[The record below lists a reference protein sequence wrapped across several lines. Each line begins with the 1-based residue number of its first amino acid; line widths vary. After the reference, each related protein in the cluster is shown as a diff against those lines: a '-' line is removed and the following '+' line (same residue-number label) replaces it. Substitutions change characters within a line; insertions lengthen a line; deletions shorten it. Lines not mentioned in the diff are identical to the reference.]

1 MNFEKDVFIS
11 YAHVDDVPITEGMKG
26 WISELHE
33 YLQNRVFQLTGVKP
47 VIWRDARLQGND
59 FFAPEIV
66 AQFPKLKVLVSIIT
80 PRYLKSSWCTKEVE
94 EFFKAAN
101 ENGGISVE
109 NKARIF
115 KIIKTPVKRDEQPE
129 KIREILGYEFYKI
142 DSASGKFTKFDKMY
156 GQEQQQAYYA
166 KANDVAQDIA
176 KLIMALDHFDP
187 TKANGNGQTASTAI
201 TYDPAKV
208 SAGKKIYLA
217 DTSYDLKEYHE
228 NIKRELEDTG
238 FTVLPN
244 KHLTPVAGLM
254 REEIESF
261 MKECVLSIHVVGS
274 SYGLVPEGTDQ
285 SILSIQNE
293 IAAKQGAERGLTRL
307 IWIPPNVAAEDP
319 RQKAFLDQLRHHEV
333 LQSGSDLLE
342 STIEE
347 LKFAIFDTLRKQEA
361 KEKEEKAKA
370 QEEARKKALEEE
382 KRQQSN
388 NSVTVAGTTAADNG
402 PKMVYFIC
410 DQRDLNDTKEIED
423 FLFDSGYEVVLP
435 IFEGSEADLRKEH
448 EENLRACDAILV
460 YYGNANELWLRSMT
474 RDLLRIPAL
483 GRSKPLLASIA
494 YLAGPASPQK
504 ERFRSHELTIING
517 LAGFN
522 PDLFNDLKSKLK

>member
-11 YAHVDDVPITEGMKG
+11 YAHVDDVPMTEGMKG

-33 YLQNRVFQLTGVKP
+33 YLQNRVFQITGVKP

-66 AQFPKLKVLVSIIT
+66 AQFPKLKVLVSVIT

-142 DSASGKFTKFDKMY
+142 DSASGKFTEFDKMY
-156 GQEQQQAYYA
+156 GQEMQQAYWA

-176 KLIMALDHFDP
+176 KLIMALDGYDP
-187 TKANGNGQTASTAI
+187 SKSNGNGQHASAAI
-201 TYDPAKV
+201 TYDPGKV
-208 SAGKKIYLA
+208 NTGKKIYLA

-228 NIKRELEDTG
+228 NLKRELEDTG

-244 KHLTPVAGLM
+244 KHLTPVAALM
-254 REEIESF
+254 KEEVESF
-261 MKECVLSIHVVGS
+261 MKECTLAIHVVGA
-274 SYGLVPEGTDQ
+274 SYGLVPEGSEQ
-285 SILSIQNE
+285 SILAIQNE
-293 IAAKQGAERGLTRL
+293 IAARQSAEHGLSRL
-307 IWIPPNVAAEDP
+307 IWIPPNVVAEDA
-319 RQKAFLDQLRHHEV
+319 RQIAFLDQLRHHEV

-342 STIEE
+342 GTIEE
-347 LKFAIFDTLRKQEA
+347 FKFAIFDTIRKKEA
-361 KEKEEKAKA
+361 KEKEEKEKVM
-370 QEEARKKALEEE
+370 EEARRKAEEEE
-382 KRQQSN
+382 KRQHAN
-388 NSVTVAGTTAADNG
+388 NNATAAASNAADTG
-402 PKMVYFIC
+402 PRMVYFIC
-410 DQRDLNDTKEIED
+410 DQRDLNDTKVIED
-423 FLFDSGYEVVLP
+423 FLFDSGFEVILP
-435 IFEGSEADLRKEH
+435 VFEGAEADLRKEH
-448 EENLRACDAILV
+448 EENLRTCDAILV

-474 RDLLRIPAL
+474 RDMLRIPAL
-483 GRSKPLLASIA
+483 GRSKPLLAGIA
-494 YLAGPASPQK
+494 YLAGPSSPQK
-504 ERFRSHELTIING
+504 ERFRSHELTVVNG

-522 PDLFNDLKSKLK
+522 PDLFNDFKAKLK